1 MSKDLTQRDVQR
13 YGILPDPD
21 FSPAHNEAVIK
32 HSIKRSKEIFRE
44 RQKRINEGL
53 EERSDLVYSY
63 IRHMDRHNKDISI
76 EDYAGWH
83 NLKALWSESRVR
95 DIQERALKLG
105 YNI

>member
-1 MSKDLTQRDVQR
+1 MSKHLTQQDVQR
-13 YGILPDPD
+13 YGIRPDPG
-21 FSPAHNEAVIK
+21 FSAAHNEAVIK
-32 HSIKRSKEIFRE
+32 HTIKRSKEILEE

-63 IRHMDRHNKDISI
+63 IRHMDNKNKDIKI

-95 DIQERALKLG
+95 DIQERASKLG